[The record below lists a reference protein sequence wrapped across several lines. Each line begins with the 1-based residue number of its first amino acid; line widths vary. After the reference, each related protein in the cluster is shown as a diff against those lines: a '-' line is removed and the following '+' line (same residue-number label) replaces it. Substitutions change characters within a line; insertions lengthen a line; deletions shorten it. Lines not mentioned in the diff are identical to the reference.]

1 VVARVSADVTFPLRH
16 RVLGRHARPEELA
29 RPDDNAPDS
38 GHFVVYSSEG
48 EVVATGTVRRH
59 AAPPPLEAEQGWQ
72 VRGMAVDNDRRGAG
86 LGTSVLSALVEH
98 VASCGGGLMWCHV
111 RTHAVSLYERTGFVH
126 YGKPV
131 EDEVAGPQVLMARL
145 VEPDTS

>member
-1 VVARVSADVTFPLRH
+1 MVERVSADVTFPLRH

-29 RPDDNAPDS
+29 RPDDDAPDS
-38 GHFVVYSSEG
+38 GHFAVYGTQG
-48 EVVATGTVRRH
+48 EVVATGTVRRQ

-72 VRGMAVDNDRRGAG
+72 VRGVAVADDLRGGG
-86 LGTSVLSALVEH
+86 LGTSVLSALVRH

-111 RTHAVSLYERTGFVH
+111 RARAVSLYGRMGFVR
-126 YGKPV
+126 YGEPV

-145 VEPDTS
+145 VEPTAS